1 MTEDQWAGGSVIGQ
15 FERASEITVFR
26 DVRHFGV
33 RNLNRVEWG
42 FEPSVE
48 M

>member
-1 MTEDQWAGGSVIGQ
+1 MTDNHWAGGSVMGQ
-15 FERASEITVFR
+15 FERAREITVFR
-26 DVRHFGV
+26 NVRHFGV

-42 FEPSVE
+42 FEPSLE